1 MSKKPNIL
9 MCSPDYFTV
18 SYVINPWM
26 EGNESNVVSKEA
38 QIQWN
43 KLYTELSKVANISLL
58 TPQKDLPD
66 LVFTANAGLVFNNIF
81 VPSNFFHPERQ
92 REESIF
98 TSWFE
103 KEGYE
108 IKTLP
113 KNISFEGAG
122 DALFDKKENILW
134 SAHGFR
140 SGKSSSSELELILQF
155 EVVKLKLVDQRF
167 YHLDTCLCPLT
178 NGYLLYFPKSFDE
191 ESIIEIKKHKS
202 DDLIIEVEEEDAL
215 HFACNAVNIDQT
227 VFLNNCSKKL
237 EAQLNKKGFNV
248 IKIKLTEF
256 LKSGGASKCL
266 TLRLDEIH
274 KVINL

>member
-1 MSKKPNIL
+1 MSKKPQIL
-9 MCSPDYFTV
+9 MCSPDHFTV

-26 EGNESNVVSKEA
+26 EGNESNVVSKDA
-38 QIQWN
+38 ILQWN
-43 KLYTELSKVANISLL
+43 ELYAQLSKVADISLI
-58 TPQKDLPD
+58 PPHIDLPD

-81 VPSNFFHPERQ
+81 IPSNFYHPERQ
-92 REESIF
+92 KEENIF

-103 KEGYE
+103 KKGYE
-108 IKTLP
+108 IKILP
-113 KNISFEGAG
+113 KDVSFEGAG

-140 SGKSSSSELELILQF
+140 SSISSSSELEHILPF
-155 EVVKLKLVDQRF
+155 DIIKLKLIDQRF

-178 NGYLLYFPKSFDE
+178 NGHLLYFPKSFDE
-191 ESIIEIKKHKS
+191 ESIIEIKRRKS
-202 DDLIIEVEEEDAL
+202 EDLIIEVEEEDAL

-227 VFLNNCSKKL
+227 IFLNNCSNKL
-237 EAQLNKKGFNV
+237 ETQLNNKGFNV

-266 TLRLDEIH
+266 TLRLDETH
-274 KVINL
+274 DL